1 MCLMAATLVVDV
13 QHVHTHALPRT
24 HLPQLC
30 RYFMLLLSQPAC
42 PSFVFLCLC
51 DQVNTADWNDRLGL
65 NQRFVSNNVVGAL
78 VFGGILAGTLV

>member
-1 MCLMAATLVVDV
+1 MAATLLVDV
-13 QHVHTHALPRT
+13 QPCTHART
-24 HLPQLC
+24 PSHTSPPTVP
-30 RYFMLLLSQPAC
+30 LLHVAAVPAC
-42 PSFVFLCLC
+42 LPKFRLSVCLC